1 MMREA
6 AGIGL
11 VEFTAPEEVGGEGN
25 SRFKGDHALEQ
36 IGHICNDSGPP
47 MLLSYRDLVANLV
60 YRSGRQ
66 DLIERYVLSAVSS
79 ESFIGWVYSGGAGPF
94 SFNTTV
100 HKVSGG
106 YEINGGKLAVA
117 GVLGDDGFIVHGVSE
132 GKTTWSP

>member
-79 ESFIGWVYSGGAGPF
+79 EFFIGWVYSGGAGPF

-106 YEINGGKLAVA
+106 YEINGEKLAVA
-117 GVLGDDGFIVHGVSE
+117 GVLGYDASIVHGVNE